1 MSAKLFPIIDGAAAP
16 VGKRFALT
24 RLWREDPS
32 ETALFC
38 ALVIGLAFVPF
49 WLGSD
54 RPLAWGINGV
64 WFPTLALLYELLV
77 LLTGRRHPVALKRI
91 AAPAGLFCLALI
103 WIVAQMSPSV
113 GPSLAHPIWGM
124 TADVLERP
132 INGSISVNRGETAI
146 ALLRLLTAASAFWLA
161 LQLSRHPLRAHLL
174 LQAISVI
181 IAAYSAYGLILTAFF
196 DTAIPLFDV
205 PEWGGGVRATF
216 VNHNNFATYA
226 GLGLIV
232 TVALTL
238 RLFRHEVPDQAGVAS
253 YRLIKFIQAMGERG
267 WFLLGAGF
275 VILVALLGTGS
286 RGGILAT
293 ALGLLA
299 LFVLSFS
306 RQRRRRT
313 QQIEA
318 ILFVAIAL
326 VAGFAFFGDLI
337 AGRIASAG
345 LADAGRLSAYV
356 IAIRSIL
363 DTPLLGFGYGTFE
376 DVFRMYR
383 DQSIGTFEIW
393 DRAHN
398 TYLEVWQG
406 LGLVFGSA
414 LIGAVF
420 WLVVKCFRGALKRR
434 RDATPAIVAAA
445 VSLLVG
451 VHALVDFSAQMEAI
465 ALTFMVILGAGVAQ
479 SDSSKRTISD

>member
-1 MSAKLFPIIDGAAAP
+1 
-16 VGKRFALT
+16 
-24 RLWREDPS
+24 
-32 ETALFC
+32 
-38 ALVIGLAFVPF
+38 
-49 WLGSD
+49 
-54 RPLAWGINGV
+54 
-64 WFPTLALLYELLV
+64 
-77 LLTGRRHPVALKRI
+77 
-91 AAPAGLFCLALI
+91 
-103 WIVAQMSPSV
+103 
-113 GPSLAHPIWGM
+113 
-124 TADVLERP
+124 
-132 INGSISVNRGETAI
+132 
-146 ALLRLLTAASAFWLA
+146 
-161 LQLSRHPLRAHLL
+161 
-174 LQAISVI
+174 
-181 IAAYSAYGLILTAFF
+181 
-196 DTAIPLFDV
+196 
-205 PEWGGGVRATF
+205 
-216 VNHNNFATYA
+216 
-226 GLGLIV
+226 
-232 TVALTL
+232 
-238 RLFRHEVPDQAGVAS
+238 
-253 YRLIKFIQAMGERG
+253 
-267 WFLLGAGF
+267 
-275 VILVALLGTGS
+275 
-286 RGGILAT
+286 
-293 ALGLLA
+293 
-299 LFVLSFS
+299 
-306 RQRRRRT
+306 
-313 QQIEA
+313 
-318 ILFVAIAL
+318 
-326 VAGFAFFGDLI
+326 
-337 AGRIASAG
+337 